1 MEGLVVSD
9 TIEKTTGAT
18 LLTDQVVGGRLY
30 VKFDTENDIANYI
43 VFKIK

>member
-18 LLTDQVVGGRLY
+18 LLTEQVVGGRIY
-30 VKFDTENDIANYI
+30 VKFDTTSDIANYI
-43 VFKIK
+43 VLKLN